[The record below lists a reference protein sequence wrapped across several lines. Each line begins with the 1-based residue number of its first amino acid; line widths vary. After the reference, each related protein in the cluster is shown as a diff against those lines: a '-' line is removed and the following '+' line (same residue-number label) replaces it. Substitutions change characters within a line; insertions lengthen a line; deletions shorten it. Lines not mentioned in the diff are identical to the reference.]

1 MGIAGKV
8 LIVDDEQDALENCR
22 RILSRVP
29 YHCLTENDPVRALD
43 VIQRERPG
51 LILTDLR
58 MPILDG
64 IEVLT
69 AAKRF
74 DPAVQVV
81 LLTAHATVQTAVTSM
96 RYGAFDYITK
106 PFTSA
111 DLVQVARRAFGED
124 GQAVKAERAANEAE
138 TREEGLAGQ
147 SRQSRHAGLARVIG
161 ESAAMQSVFDLIEKV
176 APTPSNVLVYGES
189 GTGKELVAHAIHDAS
204 LRADRPF
211 IPVDCVSL
219 PDTLLESELFG
230 HEKGAFTGAH
240 VSKPGLFEIAAGGTV
255 FLDEVSGMSQTLQS
269 RLLRVLQERQVRRVG
284 GIRFMDVDVRVIA
297 ASNQDLEA
305 ACRRGEFREDLYY
318 RLNVIPIALPPLR
331 QREGDVVLLAREF
344 LRRFI
349 RQQGAMATS
358 VPELDRDASDLLSA
372 YGWPG
377 NVRELQNVIERAAV
391 LADGPMI
398 TRAHLPERLR
408 ANGAEDTAPAEP
420 GSFKHAK
427 QVAVTTF
434 ERGFL
439 IDLLKRHDG
448 HMGRAAREAG
458 VDRKTIER
466 MVKKHGLRELF

>member
-1 MGIAGKV
+1 MGIAGKI
-8 LIVDDEQDALENCR
+8 LIVDDEQDALDNCR
-22 RILSRVP
+22 RILSRAP
-29 YHCLTENDPVRALD
+29 YECLTECNPTRALD

-58 MPILDG
+58 MPELDG
-64 IEVLT
+64 IEVLA

-74 DPAVQVV
+74 DPSVQVV

-106 PFTSA
+106 PFTST
-111 DLVQVARRAFGED
+111 DLLQVARRAFGED
-124 GQAVKAERAANEAE
+124 GEEVPGTQSRVEAAAS
-138 TREEGLAGQ
+138 LGQ
-147 SRQSRHAGLARVIG
+147 SRLAKRAGVSRVIG
-161 ESAAMQSVFDLIEKV
+161 ESPAMESVFKLIEKV
-176 APTPSNVLVYGES
+176 APTQSNVLVYGES
-189 GTGKELVAHAIHDAS
+189 GTGKELVARAIHDAS

-240 VSKPGLFEIAAGGTV
+240 VSKPGLFEVAAGGTV

-269 RLLRVLQERQVRRVG
+269 RLLRVLQERQMRRVG
-284 GIRFMDVDVRVIA
+284 GIRFLDVDVRVIA

-305 ACRRGEFREDLYY
+305 ACRKGEFREDLYY
-318 RLNVIPIALPPLR
+318 RLNVIPIVLPPLR
-331 QREGDVVLLAREF
+331 SREGDIPILAQEF
-344 LRRFI
+344 LRRFMK
-349 RQQGAMATS
+349 QQGAAIGS
-358 VPELDRDASDLLSA
+358 VPNLDPTATELLCGYA
-372 YGWPG
+372 WPG

-391 LADGPMI
+391 LADGPLI
-398 TRAHLPERLR
+398 TGAHLPDRLR
-408 ANGAEDTAPAEP
+408 QAAMDDTASGEA

-427 QVAVTTF
+427 QAAVTTF
-434 ERGFL
+434 ERSFL
-439 IDLLKRHDG
+439 LELLKRNDG

-466 MVKKHGLRELF
+466 MVKKHGLRALF

>member
-1 MGIAGKV
+1 MGIAGKI

-29 YHCLTENDPVRALD
+29 YDCLTECDSARALD

-58 MPILDG
+58 MPDLDG
-64 IEVLT
+64 IEVLA

-74 DPAVQVV
+74 DPSVQVV

-111 DLVQVARRAFGED
+111 DLVSVARRAFGEN
-124 GQAVKAERAANEAE
+124 GAEPAAGACERLEQPPVPVRPVKR
-138 TREEGLAGQ
+138 TGL
-147 SRQSRHAGLARVIG
+147 SRVIG
-161 ESAAMQSVFDLIEKV
+161 ESQAMQSVFNLIEKV
-176 APTPSNVLVYGES
+176 APTQSNVLVYGES
-189 GTGKELVAHAIHDAS
+189 GTGKELVARAIHDAS

-240 VSKPGLFEIAAGGTV
+240 VSKPGLFEVAAGGTV

-269 RLLRVLQERQVRRVG
+269 RLLRVLQERQMRRVG
-284 GIRFMDVDVRVIA
+284 GTRFLEVDVRVIA
-297 ASNQDLEA
+297 ASNQDLES

-318 RLNVIPIALPPLR
+318 RLNVIPIVLPPLR
-331 QREGDVVLLAREF
+331 IREGDILLLAREF
-344 LRRFI
+344 LRRFMT
-349 RQQGAMATS
+349 QQRLGLAFA
-358 VPELDRDASDLLSA
+358 PELDPSAMDLLCGYS
-372 YGWPG
+372 WPG

-391 LADGPMI
+391 LADGPVI
-398 TRAHLPERLR
+398 TSAHLPDRLR
-408 ANGAEDTAPAEP
+408 ECGGEESASGEAA
-420 GSFKHAK
+420 SFKHAK
-427 QVAVTTF
+427 QAAVTTF
-434 ERGFL
+434 ERSFL

-448 HMGRAAREAG
+448 HMGRAARESG